1 MAQSRSYRLFR
12 SIMADSSGVGLIE
25 LAFILPILLLLILGT
40 IDLSRFVAAR
50 LDLEQ
55 AAQRTT
61 DYALALRPTNAN
73 GTYLKNEAVAASGVP
88 AANVT
93 VDIFLECDG
102 VRQSSFNNTCA
113 SGETRARYV
122 SVSIVEQVQPI
133 FDWASLSNFLGFS
146 GFSSEIT
153 VTGDSLVRFQ

>member
-1 MAQSRSYRLFR
+1 MLLSRSFRLFR
-12 SIMADSSGVGLIE
+12 SIIADRAGVGLVE
-25 LAFILPILLLLILGT
+25 LAFVLPVLLLLILGT
-40 IDLSRFVAAR
+40 IDLSQLVAAR

-61 DYALALRPTNAN
+61 DYALASRPRSAD

-88 AANVT
+88 AENVT
-93 VDIFLECDG
+93 VEIYLECDR
-102 VRQSSFNNTCA
+102 VRQDSFDNTCG

-122 SVSIVEQVQPI
+122 SVTILEQVHPM
-133 FDWASLSNFLGFS
+133 FDWASLSKLLGFS
-146 GFSSEIT
+146 ALSSEIT